1 MNMPLGVI
9 LAGGQ
14 ARRMGGVD
22 KGRLILG
29 KKSLFERAIERL
41 EDHVSGIALNANGP
55 AERFSDF
62 GLPIIADNIPG
73 FLGPLAGVLSG
84 LDWAYDQRVEL
95 IVTIAPDTPFFP
107 INLVSELLDT
117 AQGMTSPL
125 ALAATKDSV
134 GKTWRH
140 PTFGLWPVC
149 LRNDLRIKLSSGL
162 RKVLLWT
169 EQHQGRD
176 AFFEVNS
183 FDPFFNIN
191 TIEDLKIAQDF
202 LEEDV

>member
-14 ARRMGGVD
+14 ARRMGGGD
-22 KGRLILG
+22 KGRLMLG
-29 KKSLFERAIERL
+29 KTSLFERAIERL
-41 EDHVSGIALNANGP
+41 QNQVSGIALNANGP
-55 AERFSDF
+55 AERFSDMN
-62 GLPIIADNIPG
+62 LPIIADNTPG

-84 LDWAYDQRVEL
+84 LDWAHDQRVEL
-95 IVTIAPDTPFFP
+95 IVTIAADTPFFP
-107 INLVSELLDT
+107 SNLVSKFLEM
-117 AQGMTSPL
+117 AQGMPAPL
-125 ALAATKDSV
+125 VLAATKDST

-149 LRNDLRIKLSSGL
+149 LRNDLRKNLTEGL

-169 EQHQGRD
+169 ERHQGRD

-191 TIEDLKIAQDF
+191 TVEDLKIAQNF
-202 LEEDV
+202 LEAGL

>member
-1 MNMPLGVI
+1 MNVPLGVI

-14 ARRMGGVD
+14 ARRIGGGD
-22 KGRLILG
+22 KGRLMLG
-29 KKSLFERAIERL
+29 QTSLFGRAIERL
-41 EDHVSGIALNANGP
+41 EHQVSGIALNANGP

-62 GLPIIADNIPG
+62 GLPIIADNTPG

-84 LDWAYDQRVEL
+84 LDWAYDQGVEL
-95 IVTIAPDTPFFP
+95 IVTIAADTPFFP
-107 INLVSELLDT
+107 KNLVSELLCT
-117 AQGMTSPL
+117 AQGMKAPL
-125 ALAATKDSV
+125 AVAATKDST

-149 LRNDLRIKLSSGL
+149 LRSDLRIKLTEGL

-169 EQHQGRD
+169 DQHQGRD
-176 AFFEVNS
+176 AFFEVTS

-191 TIEDLKIAQDF
+191 TIEDLKMAQNF
-202 LEEDV
+202 LEAGL

>member
-1 MNMPLGVI
+1 MNLPLGVI
-9 LAGGQ
+9 LAGGR
-14 ARRMGGVD
+14 ARRMGGGD

-29 KKSLFERAIERL
+29 QKSLFDRAIERL
-41 EDHVSGIALNANGP
+41 EHQVSGIALNANGP

-62 GLPIIADNIPG
+62 GLPIISDNTPG

-84 LDWAYDQRVEL
+84 LDWAYDQGVEL
-95 IVTIAPDTPFFP
+95 IVTIAADTPFFP
-107 INLVSELLDT
+107 KNLVSELLSIAHDMR
-117 AQGMTSPL
+117 APL
-125 ALAATKDSV
+125 ALAATKDST

-149 LRNDLRIKLSSGL
+149 LRSDLRRKLTEGL

-169 EQHQGRD
+169 DQHQGRD
-176 AFFEVNS
+176 AFFEVTS

-191 TIEDLKIAQDF
+191 TIEDLKMAQNF
-202 LEEDV
+202 LEAGL

>member
-14 ARRMGGVD
+14 ARRMGGGD
-22 KGRLILG
+22 KGRLMLG
-29 KKSLFERAIERL
+29 KTSLFKRAIERL
-41 EDHVSGIALNANGP
+41 EDQVSGVVLNANGP

-95 IVTIAPDTPFFP
+95 IVTVAADTPFFP
-107 INLVSELLDT
+107 SNLVSELLDVGH
-117 AQGMTSPL
+117 GMRAPL
-125 ALAATKDSV
+125 VLAATKDSA

-149 LRNDLRIKLSSGL
+149 LRNDLRKNLIAGL

-169 EQHQGRD
+169 ELHAGRD

-183 FDPFFNIN
+183 FDPFFNVN
-191 TIEDLKIAQDF
+191 TVEDLKIAQEF
-202 LEEDV
+202 LEEDA